1 MDEGRFRLRSLVL
14 PFYIPAFL
22 WSTGAGFLLPV
33 LPLHI
38 RSLGATLSE
47 TGMVMASYAVGA
59 IVGNLPTV
67 GLVARFG
74 KKRTI
79 IAALLLEV
87 FLAVAAYATRSLVV
101 LAVMLFGL
109 GVTHTM
115 HFVSRLAFFR
125 ELVPTQR
132 RGRALSL
139 LGGETRMGS
148 SLGPVIGGIVAQRFG
163 GAEVFLLFSAV
174 SVVVAGVVTAFVPAD
189 PPAVSPDT
197 QLRQPVFRAIPAVFA
212 QYQRLFLTA
221 GFAVFALKLVR
232 EARKVIFPLWGDRI
246 GMSVAH
252 IGALFSVSYIV
263 EMALFYPA
271 GSIMDRWGRKKTAVP
286 CLAIFAVGFLV
297 LPLATR
303 PVLFAVVAL
312 ILAVGNGLG
321 SGINMTLSTDFA
333 PPDGVV
339 EFLVTWR
346 VVTDIGGAASPVLV
360 GVVASAVGLAWSSP
374 LVALVSLSG
383 ALVMAFLVR
392 EPLRST
398 SSPTPSRA
406 ILPP

>member
-1 MDEGRFRLRSLVL
+1 MDAGDFRLRSLVL

-38 RSLGATLSE
+38 RSLGATLSA
-47 TGMVMASYAVGA
+47 TGMVMASYAMGA
-59 IVGNLPTV
+59 MVGNFPTV
-67 GLVARFG
+67 SVVARIG

-79 IAALLLEV
+79 IAALILEV
-87 FLAVAAYATRSLVV
+87 LLALAAYATRSPIV
-101 LAVMLFGL
+101 LAVALFGL

-115 HFVSRLAFFR
+115 HFISRLAFFR
-125 ELVPTQR
+125 DLVPAQR

-148 SLGPVIGGIVAQRFG
+148 SVGPIIGGVVAQRLG
-163 GAEVFLLFSAV
+163 GAEVFLLFAAV
-174 SVVVAGVVTAFVPAD
+174 SALVAGIVAVVAPYDSPAVRVAGVK
-189 PPAVSPDT
+189 
-197 QLRQPVFRAIPAVFA
+197 RQPVFRAIPGVFA
-212 QYQRLFLTA
+212 QYRRLFLTA
-221 GFAVFALKLVR
+221 GFAIFALKLVR

-246 GMSVAH
+246 GMSVTQ
-252 IGALFSVSYIV
+252 IGALFSLSYIV

-271 GSIMDRWGRKKTAVP
+271 GTIMDRWGRKMTAVP
-286 CLAIFAVGFLV
+286 CLAIFAAGFLL
-297 LPLATR
+297 LPIATR
-303 PVLFAVVAL
+303 PALFAVVAL

-333 PPDGVV
+333 PHDGIV

-346 VVTDIGGAASPVLV
+346 VITDIGGAASPVV
-360 GVVASAVGLAWSSP
+360 IGVIASAAGLAWSSP
-374 LVALVSLSG
+374 LVALVALSG

-392 EPLRST
+392 EPLRSAPAD
-398 SSPTPSRA
+398 SDSRD
-406 ILPP
+406 ILPS